1 MSAANHGGE
10 SVRVL
15 HSAWVWPA
23 AASQAPCAWGA
34 GVPRLGKQTPDHV
47 SEPPCPTPQW
57 ATLRGVWA
65 TAVSQ
70 CLEVVGQHACI
81 LAPRGD
87 PQVCPH
93 SLPRSVAGQLSSVP
107 GWLPAVPWISPA
119 SLLVPCGVTFQMN
132 CSPCLRSAAG
142 EPRRTETAV
151 GLGAP
156 CLPVGRIDGAGTG
169 GGARCAQTGWAGDAP
184 VQMGR
189 GVGGLGPASS
199 PLLSS
204 WTRAGRLPRGQA
216 RVPARQTR

>member
-1 MSAANHGGE
+1 MQNGKNSRHEDDRSKLTCRNEIWEPAGARGAQPTVSMLPSAKEAPSVCSKSRGRECACPALSLGLARGSLAGTLCMGG
-10 SVRVL
+10 
-15 HSAWVWPA
+15 
-23 AASQAPCAWGA
+23 WGA
-34 GVPRLGKQTPDHV
+34 ETGQADPRPRV
-47 SEPPCPTPQW
+47 RAPRPTPQW
-57 ATLRGVWA
+57 ATLQGVWA

-107 GWLPAVPWISPA
+107 GWLPAVPWVSPA
-119 SLLVPCGVTFQMN
+119 SLLVPSVVTFQMN

-156 CLPVGRIDGAGTG
+156 CLPVG
-169 GGARCAQTGWAGDAP
+169 
-184 VQMGR
+184 
-189 GVGGLGPASS
+189 
-199 PLLSS
+199 
-204 WTRAGRLPRGQA
+204 
-216 RVPARQTR
+216 